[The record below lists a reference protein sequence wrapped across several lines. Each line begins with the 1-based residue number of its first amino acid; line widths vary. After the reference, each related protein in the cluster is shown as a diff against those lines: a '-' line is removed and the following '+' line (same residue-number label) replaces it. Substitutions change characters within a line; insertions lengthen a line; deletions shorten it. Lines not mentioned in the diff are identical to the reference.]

1 MSWVS
6 LKKTAFVSRCGKRWK
21 TVERCLVCSGNPFLS
36 PLRCTS
42 DNLQLEPAPIETT
55 WNNSQPFRRP
65 LDSFR
70 IFWVSWKSGGHS
82 SAHVGL
88 PLQWQLSWTRCYE
101 PLAYNGLH
109 VKSWGLSGSFMVFL
123 HLWGSIQRGSN
134 QGFLSSMDK
143 LLYCNLLCCFSFLFI
158 FFGTLGRDNTNPI
171 AKNTLS

>member
-70 IFWVSWKSGGHS
+70 IFGFLENLEDTARLTWVFRYNDNFHGPAVMSHLLTMVYMWNHGGYP
-82 SAHVGL
+82 G
-88 PLQWQLSWTRCYE
+88 LSW
-101 PLAYNGLH
+101 
-109 VKSWGLSGSFMVFL
+109 SFFISGDLFRGALIKGFYHLWINYCTVIYYVVFL
-123 HLWGSIQRGSN
+123 FCLFFWGHWDEI
-134 QGFLSSMDK
+134 
-143 LLYCNLLCCFSFLFI
+143 I
-158 FFGTLGRDNTNPI
+158 PTP
-171 AKNTLS
+171 

>member
-70 IFWVSWKSGGHS
+70 IFGFLENLEDTARLTWVFRYNDNFHG
-82 SAHVGL
+82 
-88 PLQWQLSWTRCYE
+88 PRCYE

-158 FFGTLGRDNTNPI
+158 FFLGHWDEIIPTP
-171 AKNTLS
+171 